1 MICLPHKKHNMT
13 NEEIFQ
19 QFENWWRLP
28 QDATNSKELAYNAFL
43 FGVHLET
50 DLTEEEL
57 KQITYYST
65 ANSGIRAN

>member
-1 MICLPHKKHNMT
+1 MT

-28 QDATNSKELAYNAFL
+28 QDATNLKELAYNAFL

-57 KQITYYST
+57 KKYNILFYCQ
-65 ANSGIRAN
+65 

>member
-1 MICLPHKKHNMT
+1 MT

-57 KQITYYST
+57 KKYNILFYCQ
-65 ANSGIRAN
+65 